1 MGDDRDRCLSLGG
14 GNCKY
19 IPALLLRNDLR
30 GKYLSSDSFSEAAMH
45 GAVITVAGAAANQRL
60 DSRCAIFSAAT
71 CGDRRPPRKMNSG
84 IQ

>member
-45 GAVITVAGAAANQRL
+45 GAVITRWRAPPPISAWTRVARYFQLRL
-60 DSRCAIFSAAT
+60 AETA
-71 CGDRRPPRKMNSG
+71 GRPGK
-84 IQ
+84 